1 MTETRFTVAA
11 VTSPLVPAGIA
22 LAPMLQAESSQY
34 NMLAVALALLTSYLG
49 VIVIGLPLVHLLKRI
64 GWLNLPALAIT
75 GALAGIGVFA
85 LFLQG
90 LGAMLE
96 SSAPLNLIQILWG
109 AGLGLSAALSFG
121 LIAGITNRPSS
132 TR

>member
-1 MTETRFTVAA
+1 
-11 VTSPLVPAGIA
+11 
-22 LAPMLQAESSQY
+22 MLQGGISQF
-34 NMLAVALALLTSYLG
+34 NILAVALALLTSYLG
-49 VIVIGLPLVHLLKRI
+49 LIVIGFPLIYLLKRI

-85 LFLQG
+85 LFLEG

-96 SSAPLNLIQILWG
+96 SSAPINIIQILWG

-121 LIAGITNRPSS
+121 LISGITNRPSS